1 MGDVIGIS
9 QVSMSR
15 CVVNV
20 IEVFVERV
28 LQFIYFLVDEFFM
41 QVLKDEFYELVGMLG
56 VIGVVDCI
64 YVVIKVLNVE
74 DFFYVNRK
82 GLYFLNC
89 LMVCDIRGVLMIVE
103 INWSGSF
110 QDYVVLQQFF
120 FSSQFEVG
128 MYKDNW
134 LFGKLVEV
142 NVLFYSYRKIMQY
155 SRM

>member
-64 YVVIKVLNVE
+64 YVVIKALNVE

-128 MYKDNW
+128 MYKDSW